1 MLDGLGT
8 LKFES
13 AEAKMLR
20 TFYAGCASSSL
31 VKIEIFDASFS
42 SSSSSLAYR
51 HKQGGGKRAKK
62 ERWNEAY
69 CQIALSTPAAD
80 AFFISLF
87 SFLYYL
93 LSIFNKKF
101 SFAFAFAL
109 ALVDYPTLREVDVSR
124 TRKRQKNRVEGRKS
138 EKYFTVICL
147 NAHEVDVGL

>member
-42 SSSSSLAYR
+42 SSFAYR

-124 TRKRQKNRVEGRKS
+124 TRKKGKKIVSKEGKARNIS
-138 EKYFTVICL
+138 LLF
-147 NAHEVDVGL
+147 A

>member
-1 MLDGLGT
+1 MLL
-8 LKFES
+8 S
-13 AEAKMLR
+13 HLR
-20 TFYAGCASSSL
+20 HLRSL
-31 VKIEIFDASFS
+31 TDINKVE
-42 SSSSSLAYR
+42 
-51 HKQGGGKRAKK
+51 GKRAKK

-124 TRKRQKNRVEGRKS
+124 TRKKGKKKSCRRK
-138 EKYFTVICL
+138 EKREIFHCYLLKCTRSGCWAISL
-147 NAHEVDVGL
+147 SLL